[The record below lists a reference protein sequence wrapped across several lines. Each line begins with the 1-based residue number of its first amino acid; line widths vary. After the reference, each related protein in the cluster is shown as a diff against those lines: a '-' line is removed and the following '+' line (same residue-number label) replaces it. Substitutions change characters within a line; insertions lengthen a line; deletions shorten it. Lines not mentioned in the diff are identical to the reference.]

1 MGSLHRLFKSFVT
14 AIGLIAGLCLPA
26 NAQDVDIAELMADLA
41 DPATQNWQTL
51 ERQIV
56 KEWSRSGSASMD
68 FLLQRGQAALEAEDW
83 DTALEHFTALT
94 DHAPG
99 FGEGWH
105 GRATALFQKQMYGP
119 ALEDIGRVLALNPEH
134 FGAITGL
141 AVILEQTGHDED
153 ALEVWRLL
161 QAIHPHR
168 PDLKAAIEK
177 LELATEGT
185 AI

>member
-1 MGSLHRLFKSFVT
+1 
-14 AIGLIAGLCLPA
+14 
-26 NAQDVDIAELMADLA
+26 
-41 DPATQNWQTL
+41 
-51 ERQIV
+51 
-56 KEWSRSGSASMD
+56 MD

-99 FGEGWH
+99 FGEGWN

>member
-1 MGSLHRLFKSFVT
+1 
-14 AIGLIAGLCLPA
+14 
-26 NAQDVDIAELMADLA
+26 MADLA